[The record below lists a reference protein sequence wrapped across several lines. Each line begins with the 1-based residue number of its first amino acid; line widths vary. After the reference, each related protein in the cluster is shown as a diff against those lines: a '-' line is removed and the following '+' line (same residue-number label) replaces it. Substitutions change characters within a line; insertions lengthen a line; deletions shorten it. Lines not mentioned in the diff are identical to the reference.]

1 MVRRTVQTCL
11 PVVFVVVLL
20 FAAGSGRA
28 VGSASSR
35 LSATGIAAG
44 LGHTC
49 ALTKTGG
56 VECWGAN
63 EHDQLGQGEGKPAD
77 SWTPVD
83 VPGLSSGVTAITA
96 GIRHSCALTVA
107 GGVKC

>member
-1 MVRRTVQTCL
+1 MVPRTVRSCL
-11 PVVFVVVLL
+11 PVVLVVVLL
-20 FAAGSGRA
+20 AAGSGRA

-35 LSATGIAAG
+35 LSATAIAAG
-44 LGHTC
+44 RGHTC

-56 VECWGAN
+56 VKCWGAN

-77 SWTPVD
+77 SWTQVG

-96 GIRHSCALTVA
+96 GSGTAAR
-107 GGVKC
+107 